1 MDLNDLIADSCE
13 DHQLADNP
21 FDNKENTNQLLNSAT
36 FNMSIISKKP
46 QEIVL

>member
-1 MDLNDLIADSCE
+1 MDLNDLIIDSSE
-13 DHQLADNP
+13 DAPADNP

-46 QEIVL
+46 QEVIL